1 MDEFSLHMLGLG
13 PRGPRRQQN
22 TCSGDQVRDL
32 DQRHAGWGGGPCC
45 ITNVLPRRVM
55 SRSTSSADSDSWTL
69 EQGPEIEDF

>member
-32 DQRHAGWGGGPCC
+32 DQRHAGWGGGSLLYHKRTAQASHVQVYFKC
-45 ITNVLPRRVM
+45 R
-55 SRSTSSADSDSWTL
+55 
-69 EQGPEIEDF
+69 F